1 MIDSQ
6 HTVTE
11 TNNRVKEYIE
21 FVPVVVMRA
30 LMDFCVKCDRGT
42 LVLRDPLSEIITCL
56 ES

>member
-42 LVLRDPLSEIITCL
+42 LVLRDPLSEIIT
-56 ES
+56 